1 MGQRKSL
8 SWRYKFG
15 HHEMLMATETL
26 DLEENAQEKIVKK
39 RSRVGPRRTLTLSGQ
54 VKEDKSTKETEETT
68 RDMKTNQ
75 KNKEEAYYQK

>member
-1 MGQRKSL
+1 
-8 SWRYKFG
+8 
-15 HHEMLMATETL
+15 MATETL

-39 RSRVGPRRTLTLSGQ
+39 RSRVGSRRTLTLSGQ
-54 VKEDKSTKETEETT
+54 VEEDKSTKETEETT